1 MLANGKDR
9 SQPASFQTSDGL
21 LEGYAMTIPIRTA
34 LFVPGNRPDRIEKA
48 FGTRA
53 DAIIIDLEDSVP
65 LAEKESSRPH
75 VREKAAQFGDRMIL
89 VRTNALG
96 SDFIKGDL
104 DEAIGEGVDGII
116 LPKAEKADDI
126 SKINTLLMEVEENRS
141 LPKGTI
147 RVFPLIESAAAVQ
160 HIYDI
165 VSIRT
170 KPDRIYTVMFGAA
183 DYTLDMGI
191 EMTMAGNELFYARSR
206 IAIACRAAGVAP
218 PVDTPFMIDLKNT
231 EALISDAGRAKA
243 LGFQGKLVIHP
254 NQVDPCNNIFS
265 PRPDEIKKAEK
276 IVQAFKEAEAAG
288 MAAIQLEGKFI
299 DYPVV
304 KRSKD
309 ILALAAAISRKK

>member
-1 MLANGKDR
+1 MAIL
-9 SQPASFQTSDGL
+9 
-21 LEGYAMTIPIRTA
+21 IRTA

-48 FGTRA
+48 FGTGA
-53 DAIIIDLEDSVP
+53 DVIIIDLEDAVP
-65 LAEKESSRPH
+65 LAEKESSRSN
-75 VREKAAQFGDRMIL
+75 VREKVAQFADRMIL

-104 DEAIGEGVDGII
+104 DEAIVEGVNGII
-116 LPKAEKADDI
+116 LPKVERADDI
-126 SKINTLLMEVEENRS
+126 TKINTLLIEVEKNRA
-141 LPKGTI
+141 LPKGSI

-165 VSIRT
+165 VSTKT
-170 KPDRIYTVMFGAA
+170 KPNRIYTVMFGAA

-191 EMTMAGNELFYARSR
+191 EMTMEGNELFYARSR
-206 IAIACRAAGVAP
+206 IAIACRAAGIAL

-231 EALISDAGRAKA
+231 EALISDARRAKE

-254 NQVDPCNNIFS
+254 NQVEPCNRIFF
-265 PRPDEIKKAEK
+265 PLPEEIKKAEK
-276 IVQAFKEAEAAG
+276 IVKAFEEAEAEG

-309 ILALAAAISRKK
+309 ILALAAAIGRIK

>member
-1 MLANGKDR
+1 MAIL
-9 SQPASFQTSDGL
+9 
-21 LEGYAMTIPIRTA
+21 IRTA

-48 FGTRA
+48 FGTGA
-53 DAIIIDLEDSVP
+53 DVVIIDLEDAVP
-65 LAEKESSRPH
+65 LAEKESSRPN
-75 VREKAAQFGDRMIL
+75 VREKVAQFADRMIL

-104 DEAIGEGVDGII
+104 DEAIVEGVNGII
-116 LPKAEKADDI
+116 LPKVERADDI
-126 SKINTLLMEVEENRS
+126 TKINTLLMEVEKNRA
-141 LPKGTI
+141 LPKGSI

-165 VSIRT
+165 VSTKT

-191 EMTMAGNELFYARSR
+191 EMTMEGNELFYARSR
-206 IAIACRAAGVAP
+206 IAIACRAAGIAP

-231 EALISDAGRAKA
+231 EALISDAERAKE

-254 NQVDPCNNIFS
+254 NQVEPCNKIFS
-265 PRPDEIKKAEK
+265 PLPEEIKKAEK
-276 IVQAFKEAEAAG
+276 IIKAFEEAEAAG

-309 ILALAAAISRKK
+309 ILALAATIGRKK

>member
-1 MLANGKDR
+1 MAIL
-9 SQPASFQTSDGL
+9 
-21 LEGYAMTIPIRTA
+21 IRTA

-48 FGTRA
+48 FGTGA
-53 DAIIIDLEDSVP
+53 DVIIIDLEDAVP
-65 LAEKESSRPH
+65 LAEKESSRPN
-75 VREKAAQFGDRMIL
+75 VREKVAQFADRMIL

-104 DEAIGEGVDGII
+104 DEAIVDGVNGII
-116 LPKAEKADDI
+116 LPKVERADDI
-126 SKINTLLMEVEENRS
+126 TKINTLLIEIEKNRA
-141 LPKGTI
+141 LPKGSI

-165 VSIRT
+165 VSTKT

-191 EMTMAGNELFYARSR
+191 EMTMEGNELFYARSR
-206 IAIACRAAGVAP
+206 IAIACRAAGIAL

-231 EALISDAGRAKA
+231 EALISDARRAKE

-254 NQVDPCNNIFS
+254 NQVEPCNKIFS
-265 PRPDEIKKAEK
+265 PLPEEIKKAEK
-276 IVQAFKEAEAAG
+276 IVKAFEEAEAAG

-309 ILALAAAISRKK
+309 ILALAATIGRKK